1 MEKSV
6 HIVVLNYNGY
16 EDTIACVE
24 SLLKIQ
30 YKNYKIIVVDNAST
44 NDYATLQQNLARDII
59 LLQTGKNL
67 GYAGGN
73 NVGIQWALEDG
84 ADYVC
89 VLNNDTEVEPDFLKQ
104 LVDFAETNPD
114 CGMVGP
120 AILEFDEPELVQ
132 TTGAMINIAK
142 GADLPLN
149 QGKPID
155 EVEKVIAC
163 DYIGGACMLVRKE
176 VMEKIGLIPENYF
189 LFYEETEWCC
199 RAKQAKF
206 GVYCLTTAH
215 IYHKGS
221 SSINKVQGLSKYLL
235 YRNRVVFVKRNGT
248 FTEKAKFFIYL
259 GLKMVQTL
267 VFDFSNKDE
276 IKYYLHGVF
285 NLIDKKKYPFI
296 IINQ

>member
-1 MEKSV
+1 MGKSV

-16 EDTIACVE
+16 EDTIACVD
-24 SLLKIQ
+24 SLMKIQ
-30 YKNYKIIVVDNAST
+30 YENFKIIVVDNASA
-44 NDYATLQQNLARDII
+44 NDLSALQQNLPSEII
-59 LLQTGKNL
+59 LLQSGKNL

-73 NVGIQWALEDG
+73 NVGIRWALENG

-89 VLNNDTEVEPDFLKQ
+89 VLNNDTEVDPGFLKQ
-104 LVDFAETNPD
+104 LVDFAEANPD
-114 CGMVGP
+114 YGMVGP
-120 AILEFDEPELVQ
+120 AILEFDEPEIVQ
-132 TTGAMINIAK
+132 TTGAKINISK

-149 QGKPID
+149 QGKHID
-155 EVEKVIAC
+155 EVEKVISC

-176 VMEKIGLIPENYF
+176 VMVKIGLIPENYF

-199 RAKQAKF
+199 RAKQAGY
-206 GVYCLTTAH
+206 GVYCLTSAH

-221 SSINKVQGLSKYLL
+221 SSINKVKGLSKYLL

-248 FTEKAKFFIYL
+248 FSEKVKFFVYL

-267 VFDFSNKDE
+267 VFDFSNREE

-285 NLIDKKKYPFI
+285 NIIDKKKYPFI